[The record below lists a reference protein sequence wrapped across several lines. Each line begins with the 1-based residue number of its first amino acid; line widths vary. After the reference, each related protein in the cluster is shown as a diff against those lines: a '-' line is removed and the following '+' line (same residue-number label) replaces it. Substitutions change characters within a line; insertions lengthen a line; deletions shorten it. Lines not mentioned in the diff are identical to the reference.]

1 MEGKGKISR
10 CVRRVELP
18 WPDVKVAQRLAI
30 GVPCRYMPQ
39 NNVTDQFVLTH
50 VVPNKRKIYDDATA
64 VIFGTA
70 LLYSIFLFR

>member
-50 VVPNKRKIYDDATA
+50 VVPNIKK
-64 VIFGTA
+64 
-70 LLYSIFLFR
+70 

>member
-1 MEGKGKISR
+1 M
-10 CVRRVELP
+10 
-18 WPDVKVAQRLAI
+18 LAI
-30 GVPCRYMPQ
+30 GGPCRYMLQ

-50 VVPNKRKIYDDATA
+50 VVPNIRKKYDDATA